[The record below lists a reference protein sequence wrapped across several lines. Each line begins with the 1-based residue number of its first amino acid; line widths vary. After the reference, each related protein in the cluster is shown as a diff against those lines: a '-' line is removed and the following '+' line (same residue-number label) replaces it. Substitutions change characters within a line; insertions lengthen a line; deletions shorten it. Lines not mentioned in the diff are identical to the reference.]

1 MLSSENNVFELTA
14 STEKG
19 QEETFSYN
27 KDVLSLPERNFSSLL
42 ELAKK
47 RLITR
52 GLLQRLG
59 ESDPLYNSLERGTAV
74 LKTEDQLDKYM
85 QAFGR
90 KHYIKFQTLYESL
103 PIHIF
108 DGFLD
113 VVDWGCGLGLGAIAL
128 DDFCRRELGRPIE
141 SQVRQVILIEPSH
154 LALNRAKIHVELLFP
169 ESDVTQI
176 NKTFEDLVES
186 DFPQSALGVP
196 RLHLFSNVLDLEI
209 FRQEQN
215 RTQLFD
221 LIKKSFRR
229 DEIYLCVSPSYN
241 DVMQRNH
248 EFVLSMTDNDVEQE
262 TLLEPIEKIFTRET
276 DGCDVRM
283 TGVAVRFQSKRAQ
296 EILGRIKNKRI
307 LSELNARRDSTP
319 AQRDLVRMISTKFTE
334 AECDILYRP
343 NLMGDSPDMLLLRSE
358 SKAKLIYVCDVADS
372 NNCLTEIMRVS
383 RMAIGLKKRLY
394 NLLSRSLMEAS
405 SKDKSAFGLVQCII
419 FMPKIRMNEDDLKKM
434 MIAELKVENK
444 ENFKSIEKD
453 LNYLELFTGL
463 SEWGWQK
470 NPKMSGAVYMEL
482 KDILLPKSTAV
493 KKEGIVTYKL
503 TKQQKEI
510 AVSAAGA
517 RKKVF
522 GVFGSGKTTV
532 MVARAISAYKRTHK
546 MIVILC
552 YNITLRSYI
561 ESMLLRQYGS
571 FDRNQFYVVNY
582 HEFINAE
589 CHSIDVHLNFNKE
602 NFYDDYSFF
611 KNYRD
616 KFRKYGVIFIDE
628 AQDYS
633 YEWFRIISDVFLADN
648 GEYVLFGDE
657 KQNIYG
663 KPLDDTRKTK
673 TNIPAKPVALTGC
686 HRSNAEII
694 ERVELFQKLFG
705 NKYDSDK
712 IECESGTITGLLG
725 KTGIYDIADDNIEM
739 LLKTILK
746 IHKEYEIPYS
756 DMTVLGSG
764 APFLRLCEKRFRDAT
779 ACETE
784 CMFIKQE
791 EYDEI
796 LAKYI
801 SNLSERDAK
810 LSSLKRGLKL
820 HFDANRE
827 VIKFSTIHSYKGFE
841 SNTIIAINQS
851 PQEKENYS
859 ELELIY
865 TALTRAGKNLFV
877 INYGVTKYGE
887 DLKRIF
893 GVCP

>member
-1 MLSSENNVFELTA
+1 M
-14 STEKG
+14 G
-19 QEETFSYN
+19 
-27 KDVLSLPERNFSSLL
+27 RN
-42 ELAKK
+42 
-47 RLITR
+47 T
-52 GLLQRLG
+52 Q
-59 ESDPLYNSLERGTAV
+59 
-74 LKTEDQLDKYM
+74 
-85 QAFGR
+85 
-90 KHYIKFQTLYESL
+90 
-103 PIHIF
+103 
-108 DGFLD
+108 
-113 VVDWGCGLGLGAIAL
+113 
-128 DDFCRRELGRPIE
+128 
-141 SQVRQVILIEPSH
+141 
-154 LALNRAKIHVELLFP
+154 
-169 ESDVTQI
+169 SDVTQI
-176 NKTFEDLVES
+176 NKIFEDLDES

-241 DVMQRNH
+241 DVKQRIN

-262 TLLEPIEKIFTRET
+262 TLLEPIEKIFIRET

-283 TGVAVRFQSKRAQ
+283 TGVAVRIQSKRAQ
-296 EILGRIKNKRI
+296 ERLGLIKNKRI
-307 LSELNARRDSTP
+307 LRDLNARRDSTP

-343 NLMGDSPDMLLLRSE
+343 NLMGDSPDMLLLQRG

-405 SKDKSAFGLVQCII
+405 NGDKSAFGLVQCVI
-419 FMPKIRMNEDDLKKM
+419 FMPKIRIKEDAIKKLLIAEMEEDNNEDCKL
-434 MIAELKVENK
+434 
-444 ENFKSIEKD
+444 FGKD
-453 LNYLELFTGL
+453 LNFLELFTGL
-463 SEWGWQK
+463 SEWHWQ
-470 NPKMSGAVYMEL
+470 NNSKMSDEIYMEL
-482 KDILLPKSTAV
+482 KNILLPKSPTM
-493 KKEGIVTYKL
+493 KEHKIAFKPG
-503 TKQQKEI
+503 TKQANI
-510 AVSAAGA
+510 SISFAGE

-546 MIVILC
+546 MVVILC

-561 ESMLLRQYGS
+561 ESMLLRQYGQ

-589 CHSIDVHLNFNKE
+589 CHYINAPQKIS
-602 NFYDDYSFF
+602 YDDYDFF
-611 KNYRD
+611 VNNRD

-633 YEWFRIISDVFLADN
+633 YEWLKIIADVFLAKN

-663 KPLDDTRKTK
+663 KPIDEKRKIK
-673 TNIPAKPVALTGC
+673 TNISGPPTILTGC
-686 HRSNAEII
+686 FRSNAEII
-694 ERVELFQKLFG
+694 ERVKLFQKLF
-705 NKYDSDK
+705 NLKYEIDE
-712 IECESGTITGLLG
+712 IECEAGLFNGVLG
-725 KTGIYDIADDNIEM
+725 KIGVYDIEDANIEM
-739 LLKTILK
+739 LHKSILK

-756 DMTVLGSG
+756 DITVLGSG
-764 APFLRLCEKRFRDAT
+764 APLLRLCEKRFRDVT
-779 ACETE
+779 SFETE

-791 EYDEI
+791 DYEI
-796 LAKYI
+796 L
-801 SNLSERDAK
+801 
-810 LSSLKRGLKL
+810 LKSQIDKNEKELKIHALERGLKL
-820 HFDANRE
+820 HFDANKS

-851 PQEKENYS
+851 PLEKQNTS

-893 GVCP
+893 GVCS